1 MLDLRC
7 RFGFHD
13 YDYFAMSRLDGG
25 TEHHRCCLR
34 CEKSQMLGVDYVLRD
49 LAQNLGI
56 ANPGKAEMDRAKA
69 VLANTGLR
77 IEKTLPEIGRA
88 NLLALFGVTTPT
100 GLDADSH
107 SNTG

>member
-13 YDYFAMSRLDGG
+13 YDYFTMTRLDGG

-34 CEKSQMLGVDYVLRD
+34 CEKSELLIGDADVEQLW
-49 LAQNLGI
+49 
-56 ANPGKAEMDRAKA
+56 A
-69 VLANTGLR
+69 VAR
-77 IEKTLPEIGRA
+77 EKTPLFATAADIALLNSDAAQAKTPQDIGRA

-100 GLDADSH
+100 GLDE
-107 SNTG
+107 G